1 MAVAVAQRDRFW
13 TYDDLRELPDDG
25 RRWEIVEGALVEMT
39 GPSTAHG
46 RVMRNLLTH
55 LVPVLNR
62 AAADWYAAPLDV
74 VLPDGSVVE
83 PDLFAILPGGSA
95 RTTPR
100 AVTGAPD
107 LVVEVVSPSN
117 RRHDT
122 VTKRALYEKAGVR
135 EYWLVDPEARTV
147 EILVLGG
154 GTLHLRQRCAGADV
168 VASPLLPEV
177 AFRAAEAFTG
187 LDEIARD
194 GGAEG
199 A

>member
-83 PDLFAILPGGSA
+83 PDLLAILPDGLAWPSLRGIEG
-95 RTTPR
+95 P
-100 AVTGAPD
+100 PD
-107 LVVEVVSPSN
+107 LVVEVVSPSS
-117 RRHDT
+117 RQHFT
-122 VTKRALYEKAGVR
+122 VTKRALYGRTGVR
-135 EYWLVDPEARTV
+135 EYWLVDPEARSV
-147 EILVLGG
+147 DVLVRQQAGLR
-154 GTLHLRQRCAGADV
+154 LHRHHAGATDFV
-168 VASPLLPEV
+168 SPLL
-177 AFRAAEAFTG
+177 
-187 LDEIARD
+187 
-194 GGAEG
+194 GGAAFPIAALFRGFERTR
-199 A
+199 ANPTDEER

>member
-100 AVTGAPD
+100 AVTGTSPIRILSWAPTRI
-107 LVVEVVSPSN
+107 P
-117 RRHDT
+117 R
-122 VTKRALYEKAGVR
+122 
-135 EYWLVDPEARTV
+135 
-147 EILVLGG
+147 
-154 GTLHLRQRCAGADV
+154 
-168 VASPLLPEV
+168 
-177 AFRAAEAFTG
+177 
-187 LDEIARD
+187 
-194 GGAEG
+194 
-199 A
+199 